1 MYLKHREDVNMRKR
15 YLIKIEGI
23 VQGVGFRPFVY
34 NNAKKFQLKGY
45 VKNKGGMVE
54 IDLEGNKGNVKRFL
68 LELIKKPPIMSKIEN
83 LKCKC
88 LKPINYKDFTIKE
101 SSNEKNAVKFIS
113 SDIALCE
120 NCIKE
125 LNLVTD
131 KRYKYAFINC
141 TDCGP
146 RYSIIKSLPYDR
158 ENTTMQKFTM
168 CNSCK
173 EEYNIPNN
181 RRFHAEPN
189 CCNLCGPSLM
199 LLNNKKQVI
208 CTNKE
213 TDYINSTSNNANY
226 NKNEIYNGY
235 ENLFNSNYK
244 KNPIYTA
251 VELIKKGYII
261 AVKGIGGFH
270 LICNGKDKKAIENL
284 RIRKKR
290 PHKPLAIMCKD
301 LKTIKELC
309 YVSKLEE
316 QILNGNKK
324 PILILKKKIV
334 NILPDNIA
342 PLNKY
347 LGVMLPYSPL
357 HYLLFKEGLDI
368 IIATSGNISG
378 RSMEYKNCEAIENL
392 KTIADYF
399 LIHNRDIHNAVD
411 DSVVKVINN
420 KESLIRIGR
429 GYAPYTLKVGT
440 KNELLAKGA
449 EEKNTFCLS
458 QNGYIYMSQYI
469 GDLKNI
475 DCYNRHLNTIEHLK
489 SLLDINPKI
498 VTEDLHPNFNTN
510 YENKSYDK
518 TIKVQHHHAHMV
530 SCMVEHS
537 LFDRT
542 IAVVFDGTGFGKD
555 NSIWG
560 GEFLVGD
567 RTYFERAG
575 HLKKVKIQGG
585 DKSIKE
591 PWRCALSYLCSIN
604 YEKTSIIKNIEE
616 EKIKMV
622 KMALYN
628 NLNCYISSSMGRFFD
643 AVASL
648 IGIRNIISYDG
659 QAPIELEN
667 IIDQPVSLLYDY
679 SINKID
685 NVFQIDYKDI
695 LLGIIKDLEENK
707 DLSTISSKFHNTV
720 IDFTCNL
727 VCKIKRSYEM
737 QYKLENVVLSGG
749 VFQNNYLL
757 EGLYKKLKDNGFK
770 VFFNEKVPINDEGIS
785 LGQLAISDSIIE
797 REKKM
802 CIAIPGKIVSID
814 GDYAITNT
822 MGVESE
828 VNVKLIEKPSINDY
842 VLIHAGCAIEKIDYE
857 YFSYLEH
864 TINEALRS
872 N

>member
-1 MYLKHREDVNMRKR
+1 MYLTAKDKFNSKKR

-34 NNAKKFQLKGY
+34 NRATEFNLKGY

-54 IDLEGNKGNVKRFL
+54 VDLEGYKENIKSFI
-68 LELIKKPPIMSKIEN
+68 LELIKSPPIMAKIED
-83 LKCKC
+83 LKCKF
-88 LKPINYKDFTIKE
+88 LKPIDYKDFTIKK
-101 SSNEKNAVKFIS
+101 SSNEKNSVKFIS
-113 SDIALCE
+113 PDVALCK

-125 LNLVTD
+125 LNLSTN
-131 KRYKYAFINC
+131 KRYEYGFINC

-158 ENTTMQKFTM
+158 ENTTMKKFTM

-173 EEYNIPNN
+173 EEYNIPDN

-189 CCNLCGPSLM
+189 CCSLCGPSLI
-199 LLNNKKQVI
+199 LLDNKKQVI
-208 CTNKE
+208 CTNSKKE
-213 TDYINSTSNNANY
+213 YINNTSNNNYYNENKIHESYINVAN
-226 NKNEIYNGY
+226 
-235 ENLFNSNYK
+235 LSYK
-244 KNPIYTA
+244 KHPIYTA
-251 VELIKKGYII
+251 IELIKKGYIV

-270 LICNGKDKKAIENL
+270 LVCDGKNKKAIENL

-301 LKTIKELC
+301 LKIVKELC

-316 QILNGNKK
+316 QILEGTKK
-324 PILILKKKIV
+324 PILILKKKAT
-334 NILPDNIA
+334 NILPDNIS
-342 PLNKY
+342 PFNKH

-368 IIATSGNISG
+368 IIATSGNVSG
-378 RSMEYKNCEAIENL
+378 RPMEYKNCEAIENL

-399 LIHNRDIHNAVD
+399 LIHNRDIHTPID
-411 DSVVKVINN
+411 DSVVKVINK

-429 GYAPYTLKVGT
+429 GYAPYTLNIKT

-458 QNGYIYMSQYI
+458 QKGYVYMSQYI

-475 DCYNRHLNTIEHLK
+475 DCYNRHLNTIEHLQT
-489 SLLDINPKI
+489 LLDTNPKI
-498 VTEDLHPNFNTN
+498 SMEDLHPNFNTN
-510 YENKSYDK
+510 YENKNYDRI
-518 TIKVQHHHAHMV
+518 IKVQHHHAHMV

-537 LFDRT
+537 LFDRV

-560 GEFLVGD
+560 GEFLIGD
-567 RTYFERAG
+567 RTYFEKVG
-575 HLKKVKIQGG
+575 HIKKVKIQGG

-591 PWRCALSYLCSIN
+591 PWRCALSYLYSIN
-604 YEKTSIIKNIEE
+604 YEESSIIKNVEE
-616 EKIKMV
+616 EKIKII
-622 KMALYN
+622 KKALYN
-628 NLNCYISSSMGRFFD
+628 NINCYTSSSMGRFFD
-643 AVASL
+643 AVTSL
-648 IGIRNIISYDG
+648 IGIRNMVSYDG

-667 IIDQPVSLLYDY
+667 IIDEPISLYYNY

-695 LLGIIKDLEENK
+695 ILGIIKDLKENK

-727 VCKIKRSYEM
+727 VCKIKKTYEM
-737 QYKLENVVLSGG
+737 KCKLDNVVLSGG

-757 EGLYKKLKDNGFK
+757 KGVYRTLKDNGFK

-785 LGQLAISDSIIE
+785 LGQLAIGDSIIE
-797 REKKM
+797 REKINVH
-802 CIAIPGKIVSID
+802 C
-814 GDYAITNT
+814 NT
-822 MGVESE
+822 GE
-828 VNVKLIEKPSINDY
+828 NCKY
-842 VLIHAGCAIEKIDYE
+842 
-857 YFSYLEH
+857 
-864 TINEALRS
+864 
-872 N
+872 